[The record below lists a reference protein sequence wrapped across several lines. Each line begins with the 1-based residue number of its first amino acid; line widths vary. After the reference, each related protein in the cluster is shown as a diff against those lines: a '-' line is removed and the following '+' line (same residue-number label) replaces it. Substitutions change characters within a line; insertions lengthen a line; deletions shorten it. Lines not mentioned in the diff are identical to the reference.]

1 LNNEGYTFIESIVAI
16 AVVTLISAII
26 ISFVF
31 LSFKT
36 GKKIMQIESYSFKL
50 LSIDRIIREQAD
62 NFIVPYWQSPEEA
75 ANILVNQLW
84 RSETGKYLRGVNLL
98 YNKKKQLAGIEVTY
112 LIGEKIFKTSAL
124 FASRPVIKDLR

>member
-1 LNNEGYTFIESIVAI
+1 MNNEGYTFIESIVAI

>member
-26 ISFVF
+26 LSFVF

-36 GKKIMQIESYSFKL
+36 GKKIMQIEDYSFKL
-50 LSIDRIIREQAD
+50 LSIDKIIREQAD
-62 NFIVPYWQSPEEA
+62 NFIVPYWQPPEET

-84 RSETGKYLRGVNLL
+84 RSETGKYLRTVNLL
-98 YNKKKQLAGIEVTY
+98 YNKKKQLAGIRVTY

-124 FASRPVIKDLR
+124 FASVPVIKDLR